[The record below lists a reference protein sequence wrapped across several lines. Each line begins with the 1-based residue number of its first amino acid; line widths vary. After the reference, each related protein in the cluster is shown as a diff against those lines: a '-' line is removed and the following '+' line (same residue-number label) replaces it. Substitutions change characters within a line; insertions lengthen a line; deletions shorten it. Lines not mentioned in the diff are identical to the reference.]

1 MEQFRY
7 LRYIC
12 TIAKEKNFSK
22 AAKKLYISQ
31 PALSAIVKKLEEQ
44 LGYALFNRQTAPLTP
59 TEEGKA
65 YLAAAAQILHV
76 QEELEIYIE
85 DLRMLQTGHLTVA
98 GTALYCSYVLPQI
111 VRSYTAHHPGVQLD
125 FEESDSIRL
134 YEELAKEQ
142 IDLIVDGGETDE
154 NRFSIHPLFYE
165 HILLAVPL
173 GNPLN
178 ETLVEKR
185 LTLADVS
192 AIGAG
197 SEQKAGVDLSLFR
210 DEPFVLLKK
219 EHDLH
224 VRAMRLCRERGFIP
238 KVSIHPNQLMTA
250 YNIAGQGLG
259 CTLVTDTLVKRGF
272 LHNELAYYHVAAL
285 TQSLTT
291 RKVFIAQKK
300 NRYSTRAMQNFIAL
314 AHAVFSNEAPREMPG

>member
-1 MEQFRY
+1 MEHFRY

-12 TIAKEKNFSK
+12 TIDKEKSFSK

-31 PALSAIVKKLEEQ
+31 PALSAIIKKLEKQ
-44 LGYALFNRQTAPLTP
+44 LGYELFNRQTVPITP

-76 QEELEIYIE
+76 QEELDIFIE
-85 DLRMLQTGHLTVA
+85 DLRMLHTGHLTVA

-111 VRSYTAHHPGVQLD
+111 VSSYTAHYPGVQLD
-125 FEESDSIRL
+125 FEEADSIYL
-134 YEELAKEQ
+134 YEKLAEDQ

-154 NRFSIHPLFYE
+154 NRFSVHPLFNE
-165 HILLAVPL
+165 HILLAVPKT
-173 GNPLN
+173 NPLN
-178 ETLVEKR
+178 EKLVEKR
-185 LTLADVS
+185 LTLAEVS
-192 AIGAG
+192 ANNAG
-197 SEQKAGVDLSLFR
+197 SEQREGVDLALFR

-224 VRAMRLCRERGFIP
+224 TRAMRLCRERGFTP

-250 YNIAGQGLG
+250 YNIASQGLG
-259 CTLVTDTLVKRGF
+259 CTLVTDTLVKRSSF
-272 LHNELAYYHVAAL
+272 HNELVYYRIAAL
-285 TQSLTT
+285 TQELTT
-291 RKVFIAQKK
+291 RKVFVAHKK

-314 AHAVFSNEAPREMPG
+314 AHTVFSNESR